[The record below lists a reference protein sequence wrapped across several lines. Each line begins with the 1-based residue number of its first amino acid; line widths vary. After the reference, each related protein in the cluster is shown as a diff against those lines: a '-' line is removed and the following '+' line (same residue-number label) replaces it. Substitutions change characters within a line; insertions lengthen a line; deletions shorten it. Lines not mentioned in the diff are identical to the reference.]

1 MTEGSRRSCWK
12 RLCVCVCEEK
22 ERKRN
27 VCVCVCVCVCVLW
40 VTAKGACQWRT
51 LFSFATAAFI
61 LMPHLQ
67 WPLRF
72 CSCSCLPSLVL
83 QSNHSRPGCGQSH
96 KQGPVFRNRRAGDRD
111 LTPPPPPVTPVLPL
125 QQAASPQ
132 ARRTRRAQLASRER
146 HVPARGDPAAEGP
159 AAAAPP
165 RSLHVFHNPVL
176 FFNSLDAAMAS
187 PPAPP
192 GQHLQP
198 GTSGAHCLLML
209 IPLYEATTITAVPR
223 RSGTSANVVR
233 LPLPAVSASGMD
245 APPG

>member
-1 MTEGSRRSCWK
+1 M
-12 RLCVCVCEEK
+12 
-22 ERKRN
+22 
-27 VCVCVCVCVCVLW
+27 
-40 VTAKGACQWRT
+40 
-51 LFSFATAAFI
+51 I

-67 WPLRF
+67 WPLRS

-83 QSNHSRPGCGQSH
+83 QSNHSHPGCGQSH
-96 KQGPVFRNRRAGDRD
+96 KQGPVLRKRRAGDRD
-111 LTPPPPPVTPVLPL
+111 LRLWLT
-125 QQAASPQ
+125 
-132 ARRTRRAQLASRER
+132 
-146 HVPARGDPAAEGP
+146 
-159 AAAAPP
+159 AAARYTGTALAAGCISSGPSHKASTTRQPGATRP
-165 RSLHVFHNPVL
+165 RQRGSRCRRSRRRSATAVLALAFHNPVL

-223 RSGTSANVVR
+223 RSGTSANVAR